1 MIKCYYFSPSLLNS
15 TFEKNQMNGENGY
28 EQVRETIR
36 TIFVAS
42 ILTGH
47 DVFVIQAKNAT
58 QPRIDWYLLTHP
70 PVLISPLGSPMLRI
84 TANDH
89 ALAQKLVDQRRLD
102 QQTAAK
108 G

>member
-1 MIKCYYFSPSLLNS
+1 
-15 TFEKNQMNGENGY
+15 MNNRVNEQ
-28 EQVRETIR
+28 QVRETIR

-47 DVFVIQAKNAT
+47 DVFVIQTKNAT

-70 PVLISPLGSPMLRI
+70 PVLTSPFGSPMLRI

-108 G
+108 GQSFCLLIKLYLNLSLNLTR